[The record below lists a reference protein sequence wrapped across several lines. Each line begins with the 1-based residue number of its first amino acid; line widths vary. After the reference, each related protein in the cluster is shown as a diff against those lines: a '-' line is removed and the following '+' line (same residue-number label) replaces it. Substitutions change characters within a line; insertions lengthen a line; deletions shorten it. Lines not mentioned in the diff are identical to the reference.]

1 MTERTVHE
9 GYNVKRIREIM
20 GVKQDALAVGL
31 GLTQQA
37 VSLLEQKE
45 ALDKDMLEKIAKVLK
60 VTPEAIKNFAPDSAV
75 NIISNTVTN
84 YDNGSLISYRPTFNP
99 IEKLVEA
106 LTENKKLA
114 DANKGLYERLVQ
126 AEREKVSLLETFLK
140 QK

>member
-1 MTERTVHE
+1 
-9 GYNVKRIREIM
+9 M